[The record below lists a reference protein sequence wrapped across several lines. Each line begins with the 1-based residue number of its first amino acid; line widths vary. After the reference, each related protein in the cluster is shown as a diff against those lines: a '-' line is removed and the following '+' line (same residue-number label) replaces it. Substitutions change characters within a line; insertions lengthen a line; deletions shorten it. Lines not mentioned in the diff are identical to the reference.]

1 VDGRLRNTDL
11 TREYVRAHDEMGFTV
26 AELRQFNLNGLRHGL
41 AEAGLRRKLM
51 LEFEAFGP

>member
-1 VDGRLRNTDL
+1 MARRVRSLRRAL
-11 TREYVRAHDEMGFTV
+11 THDEMGFTV

-41 AEAGLRRKLM
+41 AEAGLRRELM